1 MMRKSM
7 RGGERRGA
15 VIVEA
20 AVILPVLLVMMLG
33 IWEVGRIIQLQ
44 QVISNSA
51 REGARFAAA
60 GKMNG
65 TDVTVTMVQQ
75 TVRDYLTT
83 AGFPTAAVSGAV
95 ISVTPITGAWAEPSQ
110 AAPLDLMRIS
120 VQIPSG
126 PAFES
131 LRWSFLGRLTPVT
144 QVTGQAVWRSL
155 NNTEVTVSTALPY

>member
-1 MMRKSM
+1 MLRNRMSARD
-7 RGGERRGA
+7 RRGA

-51 REGARFAAA
+51 REGARLAAA
-60 GKMNG
+60 GKVNG
-65 TDVTVTMVQQ
+65 TDITVAMVQQ

-83 AGFPTAAVSGAV
+83 AGFATPAVTGAL
-95 ISVTPITGAWAEPSQ
+95 ITVTPITGTWTDPSQ
-110 AAPLDLMRIS
+110 ADPLDLFRVS

-126 PAFES
+126 AAFES

-144 QVTGQAVWRSL
+144 QISGQAVWRSL
-155 NNTEVTVSTALPY
+155 NNTEVTISTTLPY

>member
-1 MMRKSM
+1 MRKPV
-7 RGGERRGA
+7 RARHRRGA

-44 QVISNSA
+44 QIISNSA
-51 REGARFAAA
+51 REGARLAA
-60 GKMNG
+60 GGKLNG
-65 TDVTVTMVQQ
+65 TDVTVAMVQQ
-75 TVRDYLTT
+75 TVRDYLMTT
-83 AGFPTAAVSGAV
+83 GFPTAAVSGAV
-95 ISVTPITGAWAEPSQ
+95 ITVTPTSGSWIDPSP
-110 AAPLDLMRIS
+110 AAPLDLFRVS

-144 QVTGQAVWRSL
+144 QITGQAVWRSL
-155 NNTEVTVSTALPY
+155 NNTEVTVNTTLPY